1 MDSQGSWEGATVYGN
16 LLTCWIF
23 SSSKEV
29 IFNWHTVVSLIFS
42 FESIR
47 SPSYKTALA
56 LTPAGA
62 RFFYDKVEARKQKT
76 GSGFLN
82 NLSAWRWI
90 TKKRVETDGEERNL
104 EKHGP
109 RLQHQEKLLRDGRSG
124 QFLFHTSTRIHE
136 FFGVIPPPALPDITD
151 PSWELVWLRLLSA
164 LTGPVSLGT
173 HQTQVNINIRLS
185 RNRKQKSF

>member
-47 SPSYKTALA
+47 VTLSPDKRLKLQNGTCSYSSRSEVFLWLSWGQKT
-56 LTPAGA
+56 
-62 RFFYDKVEARKQKT
+62 ENRKQ
-76 GSGFLN
+76 N
-82 NLSAWRWI
+82 NL
-90 TKKRVETDGEERNL
+90 RVTVNNKEEGADGEERNL

-109 RLQHQEKLLRDGRSG
+109 RLQHQEKRRAFGAISVSHVYAHSRVLWRDS
-124 QFLFHTSTRIHE
+124 
-136 FFGVIPPPALPDITD
+136 PPALPDITD